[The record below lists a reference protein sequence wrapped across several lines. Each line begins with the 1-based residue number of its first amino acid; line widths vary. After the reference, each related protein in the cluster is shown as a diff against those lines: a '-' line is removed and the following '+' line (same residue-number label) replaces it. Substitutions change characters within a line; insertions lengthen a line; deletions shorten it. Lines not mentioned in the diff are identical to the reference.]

1 MGMAASQVRLLQLTG
16 RKNDIG
22 RQLQH
27 LSLEKTSLTREMKN
41 VTKDYQEALNSK
53 VLKWTNNSGVS
64 YVDLSY
70 SNLMTPSSVNNN
82 TPYIITNGNGAVL
95 IDNKYKK
102 YAEMISSS
110 GASGGNYEA
119 VRSQI
124 LASLCTGLSEEDIN
138 NATSSNAALNAAADK
153 VNQLKGTEPEEP
165 VEYSNANDFIKNAGT
180 ISGVEVADGGTLSL
194 GNSANAKN
202 NLKTFINTLA
212 NNMGKYLGDE
222 DKEAF
227 EAACNAFYDEQ
238 SVNLSSEDVLSN
250 EASPLRKNGDNYT
263 LDLDIAMENI
273 LGRYAAEGGDVE
285 ENSYGTM
292 EYAWRDKDSTDY
304 KDWETKHSDW
314 QTQYDDAMEEYNKAL
329 DTNNQALTSSNETEI
344 AFYDKLFT
352 AIAEKGWE
360 YNSKVE
366 DTNYLNQMLQ
376 NNQYYITTM
385 SNATDENGKNY
396 YEYDS
401 NIATNFDNIVPV
413 NDSDAANEALVD
425 YEYEKSIIN
434 EKETRVD
441 TRMKDLQTEQA
452 AIDEMI
458 KGIESVRNDN
468 TERTFSIFS

>member
-70 SNLMTPSSVNNN
+70 SNLMTPSSINNN

-110 GASGGNYEA
+110 GTSGGNYEA

-138 NATSSNAALNAAADK
+138 NAESSNAALNAAADK
-153 VNQLKGTEPEEP
+153 VNQLKGNEPEEP
-165 VEYSNANDFIKNAGT
+165 VKSATASEFIEKAGT

-202 NLKTFINTLA
+202 NLKTFLETLA

-227 EAACNAFYDEQ
+227 EAACNTFYNEQ
-238 SVNLSSEDVLSN
+238 SANLSSEDVLNN
-250 EASPLRKNGDNYT
+250 EASPLRKNGDNYK
-263 LDLDIAMENI
+263 I
-273 LGRYAAEGGDVE
+273 LQWKI
-285 ENSYGTM
+285 S
-292 EYAWRDKDSTDY
+292 
-304 KDWETKHSDW
+304 
-314 QTQYDDAMEEYNKAL
+314 
-329 DTNNQALTSSNETEI
+329 
-344 AFYDKLFT
+344 
-352 AIAEKGWE
+352 
-360 YNSKVE
+360 
-366 DTNYLNQMLQ
+366 
-376 NNQYYITTM
+376 
-385 SNATDENGKNY
+385 
-396 YEYDS
+396 
-401 NIATNFDNIVPV
+401 
-413 NDSDAANEALVD
+413 
-425 YEYEKSIIN
+425 
-434 EKETRVD
+434 
-441 TRMKDLQTEQA
+441 
-452 AIDEMI
+452 
-458 KGIESVRNDN
+458 
-468 TERTFSIFS
+468 